1 MWHGLRSSA
10 DPAQGPWV
18 LAASGLWV
26 RARAG
31 VWVLADGDVT
41 EDGDVD

>member
-1 MWHGLRSSA
+1 MIVR
-10 DPAQGPWV
+10 P
-18 LAASGLWV
+18 SGLWV

-31 VWVLADGDVT
+31 VWVLAVYENGRADGDAT